1 MESPNYRYLVYFQK
15 NNTMSSNVVRI
26 QLVSLFDE
34 IDRLEKEVKDRRREA
49 QQGKDYCQK
58 LEELIER
65 DSAKIKDV
73 ETDTVEIMKQ
83 IRDLQKREQF
93 LSSAIAN
100 ATKSTQF
107 LVQMET
113 QARSQLEEEKLKTD
127 NLKKELND

>member
-65 DSAKIKDV
+65 DSAKIKYV
-73 ETDTVEIMKQ
+73 ESK
-83 IRDLQKREQF
+83 
-93 LSSAIAN
+93 AA
-100 ATKSTQF
+100 
-107 LVQMET
+107 
-113 QARSQLEEEKLKTD
+113 LK
-127 NLKKELND
+127 